1 MFLPCD
7 FYWFR
12 VWSLSTQVSD
22 WLTHWL
28 MLWKLDWCNS
38 GYEVADVDAKKCFND
53 SLVESWCL
61 VEILNL
67 NICHNIKG
75 EVFSSFRRK
84 FFVKTLKLN
93 FGQDLKLKFFRHFV
107 TEFRSR
113 FWSRV
118 WSRFCSWS
126 LVEILEF
133 WYYLKAKLL
142 LWKKSTLGSVL
153 PLVMFLSQRIVW
165 PRKRFTHSVMLWR
178 LIWFDS
184 GQ

>member
-1 MFLPCD
+1 MFWRQFGRD
-7 FYWFR
+7 FKVD
-12 VWSLSTQVSD
+12 VWWRFWTWIFV
-22 WLTHWL
+22 
-28 MLWKLDWCNS
+28 K
-38 GYEVADVDAKKCFND
+38 
-53 SLVESWCL
+53 
-61 VEILNL
+61 ILKVKF
-67 NICHNIKG
+67 CQAFKG
-75 EVFSSFRRK
+75 NFSSRLWSFWSS
-84 FFVKTLKLN
+84 FC
-93 FGQDLKLKFFRHFV
+93 RHFEI
-107 TEFRSR
+107 EFRSR

-118 WSRFCSWS
+118 WSRSCRWS